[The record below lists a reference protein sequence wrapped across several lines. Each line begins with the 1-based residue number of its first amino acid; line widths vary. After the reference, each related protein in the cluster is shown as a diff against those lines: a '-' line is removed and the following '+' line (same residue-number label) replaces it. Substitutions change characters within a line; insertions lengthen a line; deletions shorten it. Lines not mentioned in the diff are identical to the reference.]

1 MDSVPS
7 RRAGK
12 PGRRSH
18 AERSL
23 ATRLEL
29 IAATIRVIEERG
41 LDGAS
46 TFEIAKAAGVTP
58 GAIQHHFESKKA
70 LILSAA
76 TELVHADDRHG
87 SLFKWPSRDKPLEE
101 RAREAVST
109 LWKLLYSRTSY
120 VTMWSIFMACRTD
133 PDVLHHLR
141 AERKKLRDR
150 AMQNFLA
157 TFPEMDAH
165 SDREAFAELVF
176 SSFRGMGVV
185 QLFEPA
191 EGVNERQLT
200 VLSALIVERCARGRS
215 CPAP

>member
-1 MDSVPS
+1 MASDTPRVP
-7 RRAGK
+7 RRAAK

-23 ATRLEL
+23 VTQLEL

-46 TFEIAKAAGVTP
+46 AFEIAKAAGVTP

-70 LILSAA
+70 LVLSAA

-87 SLFKWPSRDKPLEE
+87 SLLKWPSPTKPLAE
-101 RAREAVST
+101 RAREAVLMLWT
-109 LWKLLYSRTSY
+109 LVYSRSRY
-120 VTMWSIFMACRTD
+120 VTMWSLFMACRTD
-133 PDVLHHLR
+133 PEVLNHLR

-150 AMQNFLA
+150 SQENFLA
-157 TFPEMDAH
+157 TFPELDQDP
-165 SDREAFAELVF
+165 DREAFAELVF

-185 QLFEPA
+185 QLFEPD
-191 EGVNERQLT
+191 EVVNERQLA
-200 VLSALIVERCARGRS
+200 VLSALIVERCTR
-215 CPAP
+215 

>member
-1 MDSVPS
+1 VDPVPSRFS

-12 PGRRSH
+12 PARRSH

-23 ATRLEL
+23 ATQLEL

-87 SLFKWPSRDKPLEE
+87 SLFKWPSPDRPLEA

-109 LWKLLYSRTSY
+109 LWSLVYAQSRYVTGAPAGRAQEVARPVDAELPGHLSRT
-120 VTMWSIFMACRTD
+120 
-133 PDVLHHLR
+133 
-141 AERKKLRDR
+141 
-150 AMQNFLA
+150 
-157 TFPEMDAH
+157 
-165 SDREAFAELVF
+165 
-176 SSFRGMGVV
+176 
-185 QLFEPA
+185 
-191 EGVNERQLT
+191 RQ
-200 VLSALIVERCARGRS
+200 GW
-215 CPAP
+215 

>member
-1 MDSVPS
+1 MDSIPS
-7 RRAGK
+7 RRAVK
-12 PGRRSH
+12 AVRRSH

-23 ATRLEL
+23 ATQLEL

-87 SLFKWPSRDKPLEE
+87 SLFRLPAPDRSLDE
-101 RAREAVST
+101 RAREAVTT
-109 LWKLLYSRTSY
+109 LWTQVYSRSRY
-120 VTMWSIFMACRTD
+120 VTTWSLFMACRTD
-133 PDVLHHLR
+133 PEVLHHLR
-141 AERKKLRDR
+141 AERRKLRDR
-150 AMQNFLA
+150 SMQNFLA
-157 TFPEMDAH
+157 TFPELDN
-165 SDREAFAELVF
+165 DKEREAFAELVF

-185 QLFEPA
+185 QLFEPD
-191 EGVNERQLT
+191 EGVNERQLA
-200 VLSALIVERCARGRS
+200 VLSALIVERCTRS
-215 CPAP
+215 APSPAL

>member
-1 MDSVPS
+1 VSRDAAPA
-7 RRAGK
+7 RRAGR
-12 PGRRSH
+12 PARRSH

-23 ATRLEL
+23 ATQLEL

-87 SLFKWPSRDKPLEE
+87 SLFKWPSPEQPLEV
-101 RAREAVST
+101 RAREALST
-109 LWKLLYSRTSY
+109 LWTLVYSRARY
-120 VTMWSIFMACRTD
+120 VTMWSLFMACRTD
-133 PDVLHHLR
+133 PEVLNHLR

-150 AMQNFLA
+150 SMQNFLD
-157 TFPEMDAH
+157 TFPELDNDK
-165 SDREAFAELVF
+165 DREAFAELVF

-185 QLFEPA
+185 QLFEPD
-191 EGVNERQLT
+191 EGVNDRQLA
-200 VLSALIVERCARGRS
+200 VLSSLIVERCTRARV
-215 CPAP
+215 

>member
-1 MDSVPS
+1 MAAVPT
-7 RRAGK
+7 RRTGRPA
-12 PGRRSH
+12 RRSH

-23 ATRLEL
+23 ATQLEL

-87 SLFKWPSRDKPLEE
+87 SLFQWPSADQPLEA
-101 RAREAVST
+101 RAREAVT
-109 LWKLLYSRTSY
+109 LLWKQVYSRSRY
-120 VTMWSIFMACRTD
+120 VTMWSLFMACRTD
-133 PDVLHHLR
+133 GEVLQHLR
-141 AERKKLRDR
+141 AERRKLRDR
-150 AMQNFLA
+150 SMQNFLA
-157 TFPEMDAH
+157 TFPELDK
-165 SDREAFAELVF
+165 DPEREAFAELVF

-185 QLFEPA
+185 QLFEPD
-191 EGVNERQLT
+191 EGVNERQLA
-200 VLSALIVERCARGRS
+200 VLSALIVERCGR
-215 CPAP
+215 